1 MHRSGAESTEIC
13 FLPSESKRLSHW
25 GVNMDRQRNE
35 RRLDLSAKRSC
46 PTGDLVTWLADRGI
60 PILGTRHNAPCA
72 NGTATMYLVTCPWE
86 SDHTE
91 AFGTKDT
98 AVFEDPSNGHWCFNC
113 FHAHCN
119 GRGWEDF
126 RAKVAPRDT
135 ISPEAYQSSR
145 KPYSKTR
152 ARLNRTKTL
161 YR

>member
-1 MHRSGAESTEIC
+1 MSRSGVESTEMC

-25 GVNMDRQRNE
+25 GREYQPTKERNP
-35 RRLDLSAKRSC
+35 SKPIGNVKFPA
-46 PTGDLVTWLADRGI
+46 GDLVTWLADRGI

-72 NGTATMYLVTCPWE
+72 NGTTTMYLVTCPWE

-91 AFGTKDT
+91 AFGAKDT

-119 GRGWEDF
+119 GRGWEDY
-126 RAKVAPRDT
+126 RAQVAPFAEDH
-135 ISPEAYQSSR
+135 EAYQSAR

-152 ARLNRTKTL
+152 ARLNRTRAF